1 MTVLTDTCPPETEML
16 YGKSAVLYHPPHS
29 VLYIA
34 TFTMFP
40 YFSCSP
46 VLFLIRLMRKKQ
58 GGGDGRETGTMRRIR
73 DSKNEVPMKMF
84 FLQRRWAENMDNLH
98 DRKWKLLINIR
109 KF

>member
-1 MTVLTDTCPPETEML
+1 MDTCPPETEML
-16 YGKSAVLYHPPHS
+16 YSRSAVLNHSQHS

-34 TFTMFP
+34 TFKTFP

-46 VLFLIRLMRKKQ
+46 VLFLIGLMRKEQ
-58 GGGDGRETGTMRRIR
+58 RGGDGRETGTMRRIR
-73 DSKNEVPMKMF
+73 DSKKEVPMKMF

-98 DRKWKLLINIR
+98 NRKWKLLINIR